1 MATGQ
6 PVANYRGHDGRV
18 LCVLC
23 SDNDDDVVF
32 SGGQDNTLQ
41 CWRISE
47 QKHVKP
53 QPGKN
58 ILICQYIMIRKLLY
72 SIAMGADSLKHESY
86 SIYKDYSLSEIS
98 VGETTFVS

>member
-1 MATGQ
+1 MVTGQ

-58 ILICQYIMIRKLLY
+58 GLIIMILHSVPTANTYPCIIRCILLRAY
-72 SIAMGADSLKHESY
+72 IL
-86 SIYKDYSLSEIS
+86 
-98 VGETTFVS
+98 F